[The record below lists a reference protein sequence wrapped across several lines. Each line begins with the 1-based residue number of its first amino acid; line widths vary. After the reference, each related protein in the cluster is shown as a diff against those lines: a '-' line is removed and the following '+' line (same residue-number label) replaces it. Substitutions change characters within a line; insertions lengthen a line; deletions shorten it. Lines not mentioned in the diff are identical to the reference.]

1 MNLQQFEYIIA
12 VDRLKNFTRAAEQCF
27 VTQATLSAMVKKLEE
42 ELDVIIF
49 DRKGSPVIT
58 TEVGKEIIREAEIL
72 MRNASRIKDLA
83 SESKGLIR
91 GTLKLGIIPTIA
103 SSLLPLVIYKLLES
117 FPEMKLEIQELV
129 SDEIVLQIKSGRL
142 DAGIIATPWK
152 DESIEE
158 DILYY
163 EALMVYGIDEIE
175 RKYILPNE
183 LIGEKIWLLEE
194 GHCLRDQFI
203 NYCSLKKKI
212 SIPANLKFEANSF
225 ETLLNMVDQ
234 MGGLTLIPELY
245 YRLLAHE
252 RKMKVRQFQEPLP
265 VREISL
271 IYHRPYAKINLIQ
284 AVGKLVKEEINP
296 VLISNSFAKKNLQ
309 IIEIM

>member
-1 MNLQQFEYIIA
+1 MNLQQLEYIIA
-12 VDRLKNFTRAAEQCF
+12 VDRLKNFTRAAEQCY
-27 VTQATLSAMVKKLEE
+27 VTQATLSAMVKRLEE

-58 TEVGKEIIREAEIL
+58 TDVGKEIIREAEIL
-72 MRNASRIKDLA
+72 IRNASRIKDLVGQR
-83 SESKGLIR
+83 KGLIK

-103 SSLLPLVIYKLLES
+103 SSLLPLVLSKLLET

-129 SDEIVLQIKSGRL
+129 SDEIVSQIKSGRL

-158 DILYY
+158 NILYY
-163 EALMVYGIDEIE
+163 EALMVYGIDEME
-175 RKYILPNE
+175 RKYLLPNE
-183 LIGEKIWLLEE
+183 LKGEKIWLLEE

-203 NYCSLKKKI
+203 NYCSLKKKK
-212 SIPANLKFEANSF
+212 STPENLKFEANSF
-225 ETLLNMVDQ
+225 ETLLNIVDQ

-245 YRLLAHE
+245 HRLLPEE
-252 RKMKVRQFQEPLP
+252 RRKKVRQFQEPLP

-271 IYHRPYAKINLIQ
+271 IYHRPYAKIHLIN
-284 AVGKLVKEEINP
+284 AVGELIKQQIVP
-296 VLISNSFAKKNLQ
+296 DLISSKIARKDLQ
-309 IIEIM
+309 IVEI